1 MRKYLIIG
9 AGGTG
14 GTLGAYLARSGKD
27 VSFIARGEH
36 LAAMRRQGLRVKRIG
51 DEFTVKPV
59 KACPMEEYR
68 DRPDVIF
75 VCVKG
80 YSLEPLIPF
89 IQRVAHENTI
99 VLPILNIYGTGAAL
113 QKRLPGLLVLDGCIY
128 VAAQLE
134 APGVI
139 RMSGD
144 ILRVV
149 FGVRSAEEFRPEL
162 KEIEGELA
170 SCGIG
175 GGLSE
180 DIRRDALMKFS
191 YVSPQGACGLY
202 YGVSAGAMQ
211 QEGECRNFFRELVHE
226 IDLLAKAQGIYF
238 TEDIVKRNLDIL
250 DSLKPDMTTSMQ
262 KDIAAGKNS
271 EADGLIFDV
280 VRTAHRLHVCVP
292 AYEKAAEKLREDLS
306 PQNAAE

>member
-89 IQRVAHENTI
+89 IQRVAHKNTI
-99 VLPILNIYGTGAAL
+99 VIPILNIYGTGAAL
-113 QKRLPGLLVLDGCIY
+113 QKRLPGILVLDGCIY

-175 GGLSE
+175 G
-180 DIRRDALMKFS
+180 
-191 YVSPQGACGLY
+191 
-202 YGVSAGAMQ
+202 
-211 QEGECRNFFRELVHE
+211 
-226 IDLLAKAQGIYF
+226 
-238 TEDIVKRNLDIL
+238 T
-250 DSLKPDMTTSMQ
+250 
-262 KDIAAGKNS
+262 
-271 EADGLIFDV
+271 
-280 VRTAHRLHVCVP
+280 
-292 AYEKAAEKLREDLS
+292 
-306 PQNAAE
+306 